1 MGYFVMFEIDGHTK
15 LLALVGNPVEH
26 SLSPMIHNFISEQLG
41 QNYVYS
47 TFCVKDDDVK
57 GAIEGM
63 RALGIRGFNVTAP
76 HKIRVME
83 YLDKISPEAQKEH
96 SVNTIVNKDGVLY
109 GYSTDGE
116 GFVRSLMSD
125 GIEVKNKNIL
135 ILGAGGVARPIAL
148 RLIEEKPAS
157 VTILN
162 RTMQKA
168 HNLAE
173 KIYSQTG
180 YKVNTEIYKLDF
192 DVIINTTSAGM
203 ADKKDILPTDSI
215 AEIQNLDFV
224 NENTVAVDLIYRPSK
239 TRFLQECEK
248 RGAKIQNGLGMLV
261 WQAVV
266 AYELFADVTVD
277 AETVSRLMDKIK
289 EQI

>member
-1 MGYFVMFEIDGHTK
+1 MGYFVMFDIDGHTK
-15 LLALVGNPVEH
+15 VLALIGNPVEH

-47 TFCVKDDDVK
+47 ALCVENDDVK
-57 GAIEGM
+57 DAIDGM

-96 SVNTIVNKDGVLY
+96 SVNTIVNKDGVLC
-109 GYSTDGE
+109 GYSTDAE
-116 GFVRSLMSD
+116 GFFRSLASD
-125 GIEVKNKNIL
+125 GIEVTDKNIL
-135 ILGAGGVARPIAL
+135 ILGAGGVAKPIVL

-162 RTMQKA
+162 RTPQKA
-168 HNLAE
+168 YNLAKE
-173 KIYSQTG
+173 IYTQTG
-180 YKVNTEIYKLDF
+180 YKVETEVNKLDF
-192 DVIINTTSAGM
+192 DIVINTTSAGM
-203 ADKKDILPTDSI
+203 ADKKDVLPTDSI
-215 AEIQNLDFV
+215 EEIPNLDFV

-239 TRFLQECEK
+239 TRFLEECEK

-266 AYELFADVTVD
+266 AYELFTDVTVD
-277 AETVSRLMDKIK
+277 RETVNKLMNKIK